1 MDQIVHEETRARIAR
16 TATTMGIVSLAIV
29 ILVPSLDFF
38 GMMLGAFSLL
48 LSFLS
53 KGKRKAYDKIAILTA
68 SVAIA
73 MSVISIGS
81 MIFKLSTDKE
91 YREARLDEITSVY
104 SEMYGPEYAE
114 YVEEMRSYFDNILGE

>member
-1 MDQIVHEETRARIAR
+1 MDRIVHEETRARIAR
-16 TATTMGIVSLAIV
+16 TATTMGIVSLVIV
-29 ILVPSLDFF
+29 ILVPSLDFL

-73 MSVISIGS
+73 ISVISIGS
-81 MIFKLSTDKE
+81 MLFKLKTDKE
-91 YREARLDEITSVY
+91 YRDARLDEVTTVY

-114 YVEEMRSYFDNILGE
+114 YFEEMRSYFDNILGE